1 MIETDDFVEVGGLS
15 DLPAAKYLVTVTIH
29 NGIYSTESSLH
40 TADINCKT
48 EVNGVRAEIGRGDGG
63 VILREKVW
71 HPSTDVFPV
80 TLPAA
85 STIIVSCQFFD
96 GGDAADAI
104 LRLSA
109 LQVSAIH

>member
-1 MIETDDFVEVGGLS
+1 VVEKSASTTDTPECNRPS
-15 DLPAAKYLVTVTIH
+15 RT
-29 NGIYSTESSLH
+29 LH
-40 TADINCKT
+40 DRTGFDREFPTHRGHQLQGRGERI
-48 EVNGVRAEIGRGDGG
+48 RAEIGRGDGG

-80 TLPAA
+80 TVAA
-85 STIIVSCQFFD
+85 GSTIVVSCQLFD

-109 LQVSAIH
+109 LQVGAIN